1 MFSLSFSPS
10 LSLSLSPSCSRNL
23 PTPPYLS
30 QWKQTTKQAKNL
42 QKVYIIIENF
52 SFYIYKK
59 KNKRETNI
67 CYLANQTNW
76 KINYFNLIVLPLW
89 LHESFAPPITHI
101 HVHVTINMKQIYHQ
115 QLRLKFGKDR
125 HIKDS
130 TNTAHFK
137 VLIVHALLFNSK

>member
-1 MFSLSFSPS
+1 MEIV
-10 LSLSLSPSCSRNL
+10 LSLSLSPSCSRIL
-23 PTPPYLS
+23 PTPLYLS

-42 QKVYIIIENF
+42 QNVYIIIEKF
-52 SFYIYKK
+52 SIYIKKK

-76 KINYFNLIVLPLW
+76 KIKYFNLIVLPLW

-101 HVHVTINMKQIYHQ
+101 HEHVTINIKQIYHQ
-115 QLRLKFGKDR
+115 QLWQKFGKDR
-125 HIKDS
+125 RIKDA

-137 VLIVHALLFNSK
+137 VLIVRAL